1 MPLVGI
7 LLWVWTSAVIIKNT
21 NTLMK
26 PMESHSWN
34 YGVFTRQRRGTLT
47 ITNSI
52 WTLTTDV
59 EIAVYEEI
67 VNRVRRYV
75 RDSENILK
83 KEFRSSHNSTNLAN
97 RNTEWEKEVEE
108 KVNAENSF
116 LLTRTKQLTKM
127 LKIINDLTSNKPR
140 YWGRRGKRMVVAP
153 FMGTALKFLFGT
165 ADNNDVIEI
174 HRHIESLRE
183 TTEKTI
189 HIHRITSHYVTDFA

>member
-1 MPLVGI
+1 ML
-7 LLWVWTSAVIIKNT
+7 
-21 NTLMK
+21 
-26 PMESHSWN
+26 
-34 YGVFTRQRRGTLT
+34 TRQRRGTLT

-153 FMGTALKFLFGT
+153 FMGTALKFLLGT

-174 HRHIESLRE
+174 HRQIESLR
-183 TTEKTI
+183 
-189 HIHRITSHYVTDFA
+189 

>member
-1 MPLVGI
+1 
-7 LLWVWTSAVIIKNT
+7 
-21 NTLMK
+21 MK

-34 YGVFTRQRRGTLT
+34 YGVLTRQRRGTLT

-108 KVNAENSF
+108 K
-116 LLTRTKQLTKM
+116 
-127 LKIINDLTSNKPR
+127 
-140 YWGRRGKRMVVAP
+140 
-153 FMGTALKFLFGT
+153 
-165 ADNNDVIEI
+165 
-174 HRHIESLRE
+174 
-183 TTEKTI
+183 KTQK
-189 HIHRITSHYVTDFA
+189 TVFY